1 LKITD
6 IGCRH
11 RHQVFT
17 INILKVNFFPFLPF
31 FPPES
36 KSRNWLSESDVDFF
50 TGGGPSE
57 AAGSTGSSDADIEA
71 GVVQRRLLIG
81 IGASA
86 ALGAFAL
93 VPTEK
98 LQPAPSKPLF
108 FYLVPLLR
116 VQGLLVEAE
125 KIIPVGDYEQLRR
138 VLERIEGPPN
148 NVQENLRKAA
158 ACKY

>member
-1 LKITD
+1 ME
-6 IGCRH
+6 
-11 RHQVFT
+11 
-17 INILKVNFFPFLPF
+17 KVNKTNFSSSSLIES
-31 FPPES
+31 ES

-57 AAGSTGSSDADIEA
+57 AAGVTGSEADIEA
-71 GVVQRRLLIG
+71 GIVQRRLIIG
-81 IGASA
+81 IAATA

-93 VPTEK
+93 IPTEK

-116 VQGLLVEAE
+116 VQELLVEAE
-125 KIIPVGDYEQLRR
+125 KIIPGGDYEQLRR

-148 NVQENLRKAA
+148 NVQDNLRKAA
-158 ACKY
+158 ACKLLVV

>member
-1 LKITD
+1 MKKIY
-6 IGCRH
+6 I
-11 RHQVFT
+11 
-17 INILKVNFFPFLPF
+17 IFLLLYF
-31 FPPES
+31 SLSDS

-57 AAGSTGSSDADIEA
+57 AAGSTGSESDIEA

-81 IGASA
+81 IGASL

-108 FYLVPLLR
+108 FYLLPLLR
-116 VQGLLVEAE
+116 VQELLVEAE
-125 KIIPVGDYEQLRR
+125 KIIPGGDYEQLRR

-148 NVQENLRKAA
+148 NVQDNLRKAA
-158 ACKY
+158 ACK

>member
-1 LKITD
+1 MNQT
-6 IGCRH
+6 
-11 RHQVFT
+11 
-17 INILKVNFFPFLPF
+17 
-31 FPPES
+31 ES

-57 AAGSTGSSDADIEA
+57 AAGVTGSEADIEA
-71 GVVQRRLLIG
+71 GIVQRRLIIG
-81 IGASA
+81 IAATA

-93 VPTEK
+93 IPTEK

-116 VQGLLVEAE
+116 VQELLVEAE
-125 KIIPVGDYEQLRR
+125 KIIPGGDYEQLRR

-148 NVQENLRKAA
+148 NVQDNLRKAA
-158 ACKY
+158 ACKLLVV